1 MGEKRI
7 VVPEGMLKAAER
19 ATRLPL
25 ESDFEAWR
33 SDPKNWRRLAENIVT
48 ASLHWLSENPTVPTL
63 EQIDELH
70 VYVEKRFDGHKNGT
84 MDGAVEMIVEWQRRM
99 FLAPEPNLLD
109 DLYIFPN
116 QSIPVDL
123 KVNISAADVNVRIN
137 EAYRRGQQS
146 REK

>member
-1 MGEKRI
+1 
-7 VVPEGMLKAAER
+7 
-19 ATRLPL
+19 
-25 ESDFEAWR
+25 
-33 SDPKNWRRLAENIVT
+33 
-48 ASLHWLSENPTVPTL
+48 
-63 EQIDELH
+63 
-70 VYVEKRFDGHKNGT
+70 

-116 QSIPVDL
+116 QFIPVDL
-123 KVNISAADVNVRIN
+123 KVDISANDVNVRIN